1 MAERL
6 SLVLGF
12 RDRDLER
19 VERCLDSLAA
29 QTFRAFDLTLVD
41 YGSAPATARAL
52 SELACRYPFC
62 RVLYTETR
70 GWPWNRSQAL
80 NAGARA
86 AEGAFLV
93 TTDVDL
99 VFAAGFLEALAAEL
113 RADRVVYSSRR
124 DLPDGFNDWSRLEE
138 LASGLPSVGRS
149 AYGNCCALPR
159 EVFCR
164 LRGFDELYRY
174 WGVEDRD
181 LHHRLLAEGLEEVW
195 LDELPGAP
203 PLFHQWH
210 PASDHKTT
218 GFLPPGF
225 WGRAET
231 HFLSRRGETVRNG
244 PDWGRVETAESR
256 PALAF
261 LDLDAGRLRD
271 RPDLVRL
278 RGNPYD
284 HRFLSR
290 VLRTFW
296 DLPSGHALAAAGAAL
311 PRASRPVD
319 GLLRVVN
326 ALLRRTPLGAE
337 VGYRTNRVHGFLAE
351 LVHGAETAPGPVA
364 DYYLGFPA
372 EDGIDLLVRA

>member
-1 MAERL
+1 MT
-6 SLVLGF
+6 SDVDMVF
-12 RDRDLER
+12 
-19 VERCLDSLAA
+19 S
-29 QTFRAFDLTLVD
+29 RAF
-41 YGSAPATARAL
+41 
-52 SELACRYPFC
+52 LA
-62 RVLYTETR
+62 
-70 GWPWNRSQAL
+70 
-80 NAGARA
+80 
-86 AEGAFLV
+86 
-93 TTDVDL
+93 
-99 VFAAGFLEALAAEL
+99 ALAAEL
-113 RADRVVYSSRR
+113 REDRVVYCFPHQ
-124 DLPDGFNDWSRLEE
+124 LPTGFTDWTDPDRHASTLE
-138 LASGLPSVGRS
+138 AAGKS
-149 AYGNCCALPR
+149 AFGGCCALSR
-159 EVFCR
+159 ELFHR
-164 LRGFDELYRY
+164 LRGFDEFYRY

-181 LHHRLLAEGLEEVW
+181 LNARLAAEGVEEAW
-195 LDELPGAP
+195 LNDVTGAP

-231 HFLSRRGETVRNG
+231 RFLSRRGETVRNG
-244 PDWGRVETAESR
+244 PDWGRVETAASR

-271 RPDLVRL
+271 RHDLVRL

-284 HRFLSR
+284 HRFLSQ

-296 DLPSGHALAAAGAAL
+296 DLPSGHALAVSGAAL